1 MSQADLLG
9 NYLKIVRGLLLE
21 LLVIMASPAD
31 LGISS
36 QLRMEQKHATC
47 ISFCI
52 KLHKSPKEKIYML
65 ESAFG
70 KNMMAD
76 RTVRHWHKLFIDGGY
91 CLKMIK

>member
-1 MSQADLLG
+1 
-9 NYLKIVRGLLLE
+9 
-21 LLVIMASPAD
+21 MASPAD
-31 LGISS
+31 PGISS
-36 QLRMEQKHATC
+36 QLRIEQKHA

-76 RTVRHWHKLFIDGGY
+76 RTVRYWHKLFIDGGY
-91 CLKMIK
+91 RLKMKNSRSSSGNNTQDCAAEI